1 MNLEFQSISIRNFL
15 SFGNIPQTIELNNK
29 QYEIIVGLN
38 KDKSDSNS
46 DRNGAGKSSIFEAI
60 HYALFGKS
68 IGNKVNLGNLINNI
82 NKKNMVVS
90 LKFKNNDVNYEIIRG
105 RSPSI

>member
-46 DRNGAGKSSIFEAI
+46 DRNGAGKSSI
-60 HYALFGKS
+60 
-68 IGNKVNLGNLINNI
+68 
-82 NKKNMVVS
+82 
-90 LKFKNNDVNYEIIRG
+90 
-105 RSPSI
+105 